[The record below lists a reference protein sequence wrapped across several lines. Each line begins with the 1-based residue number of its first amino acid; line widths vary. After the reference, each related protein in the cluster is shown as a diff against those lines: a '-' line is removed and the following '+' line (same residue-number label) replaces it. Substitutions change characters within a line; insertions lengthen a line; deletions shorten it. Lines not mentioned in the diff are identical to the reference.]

1 MKITL
6 EIDNALTVMQRYTEL
21 EVSLRN
27 LKNALKEVNHRLLDT
42 DLESEIYKFED
53 IIDSKIEQYS
63 YRNAVEYI
71 KNNL

>member
-1 MKITL
+1 MKITS
-6 EIDNALTVMQRYTEL
+6 EINNALTVMQRYTEL
-21 EVSLRN
+21 ELSLRN
-27 LKNALKEVNHRLLDT
+27 LKDALKEVNRRLLDT